1 VLIAQAHGVLPFVSE
16 RHVSKLLLSAAS
28 CKVVRVETTSR
39 TPGRP
44 RSERARRA
52 ILDAAYD
59 QLAAHGFADLS
70 IEGIAAAA
78 GVSKQTI
85 YRWWPS
91 KAEVVLEAMLERA
104 EVLVPPVDRGT
115 VEADL
120 LTFLEATFAAAT
132 PTMTRMLTGL
142 MAQATLDPTFA
153 AVFSDRFLAARR
165 DTLRALLERGVAR
178 GELPAGTDLDL
189 RVDAVY
195 GLLWY
200 RLLLGHHPL
209 DSTTARE
216 LTDLVLGRQ
225 EASTRPVS
233 KRA

>member
-1 VLIAQAHGVLPFVSE
+1 M
-16 RHVSKLLLSAAS
+16 
-28 CKVVRVETTSR
+28 ETISR
-39 TPGRP
+39 SPGRP

-59 QLAAHGFADLS
+59 QLAAHGFAAMS

-104 EVLVPPVDRGT
+104 EVLIPPVDTGNL
-115 VEADL
+115 EADVRA
-120 LTFLEATFAAAT
+120 FLEATFAAGN

-142 MAQATLDPTFA
+142 MAQAQLDPEFGA
-153 AVFSDRFLAARR
+153 KFDARFLAARR
-165 DTLRALLERGVAR
+165 DTLHALLERGVAR
-178 GELPAGTDLDL
+178 GELPAGTDLDV

-200 RLLLGHHPL
+200 RLLAGHRPL
-209 DSTTARE
+209 DQDTAGT
-216 LTDLVLGRQ
+216 LTALLLGG
-225 EASTRPVS
+225 
-233 KRA
+233 

>member
-1 VLIAQAHGVLPFVSE
+1 M
-16 RHVSKLLLSAAS
+16 
-28 CKVVRVETTSR
+28 ETTSR
-39 TPGRP
+39 SPGRP

-59 QLAAHGFADLS
+59 QLAMHGFAAMS

-104 EVLVPPVDRGT
+104 EVLIPPVDTGT
-115 VEADL
+115 LEGDVRA
-120 LTFLEATFAAAT
+120 FLEATFAAGN

-142 MAQATLDPTFA
+142 MAQAQLDPEFGA
-153 AVFSDRFLAARR
+153 KFDARFLAARR
-165 DTLRALLERGVAR
+165 DTLHALLERGVAR
-178 GELPAGTDLDL
+178 GELAAGTDLDV
-189 RVDAVY
+189 RVDAAY

-200 RLLLGHHPL
+200 RLLAGHRPL
-209 DSTTARE
+209 DQDTAGA
-216 LTDLVLGRQ
+216 LTALLLGG
-225 EASTRPVS
+225 
-233 KRA
+233 